1 MTFLFGFESCGNTID
16 SVAFL
21 GSHTTN
27 FKKPVIMLS
36 KWPVKKKMEN
46 TNIPVKLCTRYTVLG
61 DPSLGV

>member
-36 KWPVKKKMEN
+36 KWPVKKKWKIQ
-46 TNIPVKLCTRYTVLG
+46 TYL
-61 DPSLGV
+61 